1 MQNPSIKVLANNTD
15 ISSLV
20 TNFELS
26 TSLYGEINSFT
37 LSFRDIENRVA
48 PTLSKGNTINIQW
61 GYDDGLNDLFEGVII
76 SVNSEKED
84 AQIKALDYSIG
95 LNSIFIS
102 NTFIEETA
110 SNILTTVLGESSL
123 ELDIEES
130 DLTYKVFPIFDES
143 VTSILKKIT
152 KDVKAHTG
160 IQQIYT
166 TNGNL
171 FTWKA
176 LDTTT
181 SPVMAFITGENI
193 ISWVEGKSLTTLIV
207 PVLVGD
213 IIDVNDTNYLVES
226 ATYKWKDG
234 GRVILGVK
242 AV

>member
-1 MQNPSIKVLANNTD
+1 MQYPSIKVLANDTD

-20 TNFELS
+20 TNFEFS

-37 LSFRDIENRVA
+37 LSFRDIENVIA

-110 SNILTTVLGESSL
+110 SNILTTILGESSL
-123 ELDIEES
+123 ELDIEGS
-130 DLTYKVFPIFDES
+130 DLTYKVFPIFNES
-143 VTSILKKIT
+143 AVSVLKKIT
-152 KDVKAHTG
+152 KDVKAYTG
-160 IQQIYT
+160 ISQVYT
-166 TNGNL
+166 TTHNF

-181 SPVMAFITGENI
+181 TPVMTFTTGENI

-207 PVLVGD
+207 TVLVGD
-213 IIDVNDTNYLVES
+213 VIEVNDSNYLVES
-226 ATYKWKDG
+226 AMYKWKDG
-234 GRVILGVK
+234 GRVILGVSTI
-242 AV
+242 

>member
-1 MQNPSIKVLANNTD
+1 MQYPSIKVLANDTD

-48 PTLSKGNTINIQW
+48 PTLSKANTINIQW
-61 GYDDGLNDLFEGVII
+61 GYNDTLNDLFEGVIS

-84 AQIKALDYSIG
+84 VVIKALDYSIG
-95 LNSIFIS
+95 LNSILIS
-102 NTFIEETA
+102 ETFIEETA
-110 SNILTTVLGESSL
+110 SNILTTILGESL
-123 ELDIEES
+123 LDLNIEES
-130 DLTYKVFPIFDES
+130 DLTFKVFPIFNES
-143 VTSILKKIT
+143 ASSVLKKIT
-152 KDVKAHTG
+152 KDVKVHTD
-160 IQQIYT
+160 IPQVYT
-166 TNGNL
+166 TVGNL

-176 LDTTT
+176 LNMTTAT
-181 SPVMAFITGENI
+181 IMTFTTGENI

-207 PVLVGD
+207 SVIVGD
-213 IIDVNDTNYLVES
+213 VIEVNDSNYLVES
-226 ATYKWKDG
+226 ASYKWKDG

>member
-1 MQNPSIKVLANNTD
+1 
-15 ISSLV
+15 
-20 TNFELS
+20 
-26 TSLYGEINSFT
+26 
-37 LSFRDIENRVA
+37 
-48 PTLSKGNTINIQW
+48 
-61 GYDDGLNDLFEGVII
+61 VII

-213 IIDVNDTNYLVES
+213 VIEVNDSNYLVES
-226 ATYKWKDG
+226 AMYKWKDG